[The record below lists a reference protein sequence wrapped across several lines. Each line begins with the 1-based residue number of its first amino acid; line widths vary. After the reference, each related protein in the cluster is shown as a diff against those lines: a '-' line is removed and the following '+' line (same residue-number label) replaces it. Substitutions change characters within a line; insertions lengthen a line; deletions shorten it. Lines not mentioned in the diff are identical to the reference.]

1 MGVSELIARIR
12 DTGTVDSDE
21 FEARVA
27 EEAAEL
33 KDELRLGTF
42 DNHQSIVGLEY
53 EFYAVDEQTN
63 ALKRVPRRL
72 VEFVGFEEE
81 LGLHNAEMQ
90 TTPEPL
96 SAHGIRAIEA
106 EVQAKL
112 EAAQNELSAHG
123 MCLLSDGLWTVPPVG
138 ESASDYLTSSVV
150 EDGVRLAT
158 NMSDSVRYHAMTNT
172 EFGGDLELS
181 APHVSLE
188 SETVLPESLITSI
201 QPHYQVPT
209 AEDLPAHFR
218 HALRVAAP
226 LLALSVN
233 SPFFPPDLYVGD
245 PDEILA
251 GCPMENRIDVFESVL
266 NPRDAPKVRFPRD
279 IESCEGAVDRIAAD
293 TTIVPMMQDSEGR
306 YDDRFAHFRHTHGTY
321 WRWVRPVFD
330 GATRGAANARIELRP
345 LAAQPTVRGSVAL
358 LAVFAGLMESMPRR
372 DHPAGDLD
380 WDRARRNFYAA
391 AADGLQAELDWR
403 TQDGRATSKI
413 ETIYE
418 DLFAAARD
426 GLRLRGFD
434 DAACEYYISPL
445 RERITERVT
454 PARWKYDRV
463 HDSVEAGVPFTEA
476 VWEMQSAYV
485 DRQRETLVTGCFTE
499 WL

>member
-72 VEFVGFEEE
+72 VEFIGFEEE

-201 QPHYQVPT
+201 QPHYRRG
-209 AEDLPAHFR
+209 PAST
-218 HALRVAAP
+218 
-226 LLALSVN
+226 LS
-233 SPFFPPDLYVGD
+233 
-245 PDEILA
+245 
-251 GCPMENRIDVFESVL
+251 
-266 NPRDAPKVRFPRD
+266 PRPA
-279 IESCEGAVDRIAAD
+279 C
-293 TTIVPMMQDSEGR
+293 
-306 YDDRFAHFRHTHGTY
+306 
-321 WRWVRPVFD
+321 
-330 GATRGAANARIELRP
+330 RGAAACTLGEQPVFPARSLR
-345 LAAQPTVRGSVAL
+345 RGS
-358 LAVFAGLMESMPRR
+358 RR
-372 DHPAGDLD
+372 DTGRLPDGKP
-380 WDRARRNFYAA
+380 DR
-391 AADGLQAELDWR
+391 
-403 TQDGRATSKI
+403 
-413 ETIYE
+413 
-418 DLFAAARD
+418 
-426 GLRLRGFD
+426 RLRVG
-434 DAACEYYISPL
+434 AES
-445 RERITERVT
+445 ERRSQGAI
-454 PARWKYDRV
+454 PA
-463 HDSVEAGVPFTEA
+463 
-476 VWEMQSAYV
+476 
-485 DRQRETLVTGCFTE
+485 
-499 WL
+499 